1 MIDERSSLRQGMLA
15 DIGLARPRSPQSS
28 KGVELP
34 DGLQIVSADNHCEVT
49 EDIFYQNFP
58 ARLKDKAPRVWFDRY
73 WHIGFPNG
81 MQAFGECDRIA
92 ELLENIF
99 VRDGFNAAV
108 RNAHMDAEG
117 VKQEIVFPQSLLG
130 LTRLKDLEVRE
141 LMFRVYNE
149 YVARL
154 GAENA
159 GRFHGV
165 GVCSNW
171 WDEDQVEGAIRQI
184 VDLGLKTYMVPIA
197 LRDLE
202 GRGLSYAS
210 ERMERFWSVA
220 EAAGL
225 PVNFHVGEDPSVE
238 GRGGFG
244 SNYMTAT
251 GPFRKP
257 LGELI
262 FGGVF
267 DRHPNLRVVFS
278 EGQIYWVAGFL
289 QDAEH
294 CFDAL
299 YDVFDVK
306 IRQRPTDYWRSNCYA
321 TFMVDRLGFELLDYI
336 GPDRI
341 MWSSDYPHSES
352 VFGIGWSVMQDV
364 AKRTTPAQTRD
375 ILGGTA
381 RKLYR
386 L

>member
-1 MIDERSSLRQGMLA
+1 MFDQRTSMRQEILSG
-15 DIGLARPRSPQSS
+15 IGLARPRTAQS
-28 KGVELP
+28 P
-34 DGLQIVSADNHCEVT
+34 DGVVLPEGLQVVSADNHCEVT

-58 ARLKDKAPRVWFDRY
+58 ERLKEKAPRVWFDRY

-81 MQAFGECDRIA
+81 QQAFGESNRIA

-99 VRDGFNAAV
+99 VQDGFNSAV

-117 VKQEIVFPQSLLG
+117 VRKEVVFPQSLLG

-154 GAENA
+154 GRENP
-159 GRFHGV
+159 GRFYGV

-171 WDEDQVEGAIRQI
+171 WDESRVEGAIQQI
-184 VDLGLKTYMVPIA
+184 LDLGLKTYMIPIA
-197 LRDLE
+197 LKDVE

-210 ERMERFWSVA
+210 EKMDRFWSIA
-220 EAAGL
+220 EEAGL

-238 GRGGFG
+238 GRGGYG

-267 DRHPNLRVVFS
+267 DRHPKLQVVFS

-294 CFDAL
+294 AYDAL
-299 YDVFDVK
+299 YNAFDEK
-306 IRQRPTDYWRSNCYA
+306 IKLRPTDYWQNNCYA
-321 TFMVDRLGFELLDYI
+321 TFMVDRLGFELLHYI
-336 GPDRI
+336 GADRI

-352 VFGIGWSVMQDV
+352 VFGIGWSAMQDV
-364 AKRTTPAQTRD
+364 AQRTTEAQTRA
-375 ILGGTA
+375 ILGDTA
-381 RKLYR
+381 TRLYR

>member
-1 MIDERSSLRQGMLA
+1 VFDQTTSLRQEILS
-15 DIGLARPRSPQSS
+15 DIGLARPRSAQSAAGF
-28 KGVELP
+28 KLP
-34 DGLQIVSADNHCEVT
+34 EGLQVVSADNHCEVT
-49 EDIFYQNFP
+49 EDIFYANFP
-58 ARLKDKAPRVWFDRY
+58 ARLKEKAPRVWFDRY

-81 MQAFGECDRIA
+81 QQAFGESERIA

-99 VRDGFNAAV
+99 VRNGFDASV

-117 VKQEIVFPQSLLG
+117 VRKEVVFPQSLLG

-149 YVARL
+149 YVARI
-154 GAENA
+154 GAENP
-159 GRFHGV
+159 GRFYGV
-165 GVCSNW
+165 GICSNW
-171 WDEDQVEGAIRQI
+171 WDEARMEGAIQQI

-197 LRDLE
+197 LKDSD
-202 GRGLSYAS
+202 GRGISYAS
-210 ERMERFWSVA
+210 EQMEGFWSMA

-267 DRHPNLRVVFS
+267 DRHPNLKVVFS

-294 CFDAL
+294 CYDAL
-299 YDVFDVK
+299 YNVFDVK
-306 IRQRPTDYWRSNCYA
+306 IKHRPTHYWQNNCYA
-321 TFMVDRLGFELLDYI
+321 TFMADRLGFELLNYI
-336 GPDRI
+336 GADRV

-352 VFGIGWSVMQDV
+352 VFGIGWSAMQDV
-364 AKRTTPAQTRD
+364 AKRTTEKQARD
-375 ILGGTA
+375 ILGDTA
-381 RKLYR
+381 RKLYK

>member
-15 DIGLARPRSPQSS
+15 DIGLARPRS
-28 KGVELP
+28 P

-154 GAENA
+154 GAENP

-171 WDEDQVEGAIRQI
+171 WDEERVEGAIRQI

-197 LRDLE
+197 LKDLE

-210 ERMERFWSVA
+210 EHMERFWSVA

-238 GRGGFG
+238 GR
-244 SNYMTAT
+244 
-251 GPFRKP
+251 
-257 LGELI
+257 
-262 FGGVF
+262 GVF